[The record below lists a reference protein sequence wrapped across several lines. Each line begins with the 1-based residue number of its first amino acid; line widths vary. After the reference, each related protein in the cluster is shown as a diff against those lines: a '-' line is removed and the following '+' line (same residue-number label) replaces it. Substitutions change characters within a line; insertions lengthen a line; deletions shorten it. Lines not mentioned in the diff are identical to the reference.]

1 MEEKINS
8 KLVDTIAPL
17 FPTKKECIDFIAT
30 SLSIGKSAAKRR
42 LNKEVYFSYGE
53 AVILAQALKLSL
65 DSLITSENIH
75 INLSFNKTDASP
87 IDLSQS
93 MIERYLD
100 LHDKGKDSS
109 NTKIMVA
116 SNIIPYSMMAKY
128 DSLYKFYLYKKYF
141 QNTNVT
147 NIKAFSELTIPAT
160 HKPLRKKLE
169 VKIDSIQSSTIIF
182 DKHVILETIDD
193 ILYFKELRLL
203 NEEDLILLRDDLQEL
218 IQDMEI
224 SCSSGKNKQK
234 NNIYIYISDIA
245 LDASCVYADVG
256 DNKYAQVQIHSMNT
270 IITENKMFCSMQKRW
285 IDSVKKYSTLISR
298 GGEIERKLFFDIQKT
313 ACMNIT
319 T

>member
-8 KLVDTIAPL
+8 QLVNTIAPL
-17 FPTKKECIDFIAT
+17 FLTKKECIDFISIT
-30 SLSIGKSAAKRR
+30 LSIGKSAAKRR

-53 AVILAQALKLSL
+53 AVILAQALKISL
-65 DSLITSENIH
+65 DSLITSDNIH
-75 INLSFNKTDASP
+75 ITLSFNKTDASP
-87 IDLSQS
+87 IELSQS
-93 MIERYLD
+93 MLERYIN
-100 LHDKGKDSS
+100 LHDKSKDNG

-116 SNIIPYSMMAKY
+116 SNTIPYSIMARY

-141 QNTNVT
+141 QNTNAI
-147 NIKAFSELTIPAT
+147 NIKTFSELTIPAT
-160 HKPLRKKLE
+160 HKSLRKNLE
-169 VKIDSIQSSTIIF
+169 IKFDSLHSSTLIL

-203 NEEDLILLRDDLQEL
+203 NEEDLVLLRDDLLEL

-234 NNIYIYISDIA
+234 NNLYIYISDIA
-245 LDASCVYADVG
+245 LDASCVYVDVS
-256 DNKYAQVQIHSMNT
+256 NHKYAQVQIHSLNT

-285 IDSVKKYSTLISR
+285 IDSVKKYSTLISK

-313 ACMNIT
+313 ACLNIT